1 MLQNMFRVLNVCF
14 DLAKASWPV
23 SNTPCSQDTEIEIG
37 GLRCDMVSNDEP
49 DINSSYKISFLNKN
63 LFINLFLLFHDRGM
77 QVTSRL

>member
-14 DLAKASWPV
+14 DLAKACWPV
-23 SNTPCSQDTEIEIG
+23 SNTPCSRDTEIEIG

-49 DINSSYKISFLNKN
+49 DMNSSYKISFLNKN

-77 QVTSRL
+77 HVTSRL